1 MKEEEMFNRIIVAI
15 DGSEHSNRAVSCAR
29 ELAERFGASLWLV
42 HAYPQTS
49 DLRSYEQFG
58 KLIARRKRA
67 GQSILDKARKILGE
81 INCEIHEELL
91 EGPEAEAIL
100 SVAEIQKVGL
110 ILIGTRGLGSLEGIL
125 LGSVSRKVTHHASC
139 PVMLVR

>member
-1 MKEEEMFNRIIVAI
+1 MFNRIIVAI
-15 DGSEHSNRAVSCAR
+15 DGSEHSNRALSCAR

-49 DLRSYEQFG
+49 DLRSYDQFG
-58 KLIARRKRA
+58 KLIAQRKRA

>member
-1 MKEEEMFNRIIVAI
+1 MFNRIIVAI

-67 GQSILDKARKILGE
+67 GQSILDKARKLLGE
-81 INCEIHEELL
+81 INCEINEELL

-100 SVAEIQKVGL
+100 SVAEIQNVGL
-110 ILIGTRGLGSLEGIL
+110 ILMGTRGLGSLEGML
-125 LGSVSRKVTHHASC
+125 LGSISRKVTHHASC
-139 PVMLVR
+139 PVMLVP

>member
-1 MKEEEMFNRIIVAI
+1 MFNRIIVAI
-15 DGSEHSNRAVSCAR
+15 DGSEHSKRAVSCAR
-29 ELAERFGASLWLV
+29 ELTERFGASLWLV

-67 GQSILDKARKILGE
+67 GQSILDEARKILGE
-81 INCEIHEELL
+81 INCEINEELL

-100 SVAEIQKVGL
+100 SVAEIQKIGL
-110 ILIGTRGLGSLEGIL
+110 ILMGTRGLGSLEGML
-125 LGSVSRKVTHHASC
+125 LGSISRKVTHYASC

>member
-1 MKEEEMFNRIIVAI
+1 MFNRIIVAI

-29 ELAERFGASLWLV
+29 ELTERFGASLWLI

-58 KLIARRKRA
+58 KLIARRKQS
-67 GQSILDKARKILGE
+67 GQSILDEARIFLGE
-81 INCEIHEELL
+81 INCEINEELL

-100 SVAEIQKVGL
+100 SVAEIQKIGL
-110 ILIGTRGLGSLEGIL
+110 ILMGTRGLGSLEGIL
-125 LGSVSRKVTHHASC
+125 LGSVSRKVTLHASC
-139 PVMLVR
+139 PVMLVP

>member
-1 MKEEEMFNRIIVAI
+1 MFNRIIVAI

-29 ELAERFGASLWLV
+29 ELADRFGASLWLV

-67 GQSILDKARKILGE
+67 GQSILDEARKILSE
-81 INCEIHEELL
+81 INCEINEELL

-100 SVAEIQKVGL
+100 SVTEIQKIGL
-110 ILIGTRGLGSLEGIL
+110 ILMGTRGLGSLEGIL
-125 LGSVSRKVTHHASC
+125 LGSVSRKVSHHASC
-139 PVMLVR
+139 PVMLVP

>member
-1 MKEEEMFNRIIVAI
+1 MFNRIIVAI
-15 DGSEHSNRAVSCAR
+15 DGSEHSNRSVSCAL

-58 KLIARRKRA
+58 KLIARRKRS
-67 GQSILDKARKILGE
+67 GQSILDEARKNLGE
-81 INCEIHEELL
+81 INCEINEELL

-100 SVAEIQKVGL
+100 SVAEIQKVSL
-110 ILIGTRGLGSLEGIL
+110 ILMGTRGLGSLEGML
-125 LGSVSRKVTHHASC
+125 LGSVSRKVTHHTSC
-139 PVMLVR
+139 PVMLVP

>member
-1 MKEEEMFNRIIVAI
+1 MFNRIIVAI

-49 DLRSYEQFG
+49 DLRSYDQFG
-58 KLIARRKRA
+58 KLIAQRKRA

>member
-1 MKEEEMFNRIIVAI
+1 MFNRIIVAI
-15 DGSEHSNRAVSCAR
+15 DGSEHGNRAVSCAR

-49 DLRSYEQFG
+49 DLRSYEQFE

-67 GQSILDKARKILGE
+67 GQSILDEARIFLGE
-81 INCEIHEELL
+81 IKCEINEELL

-100 SVAEIQKVGL
+100 SVAEIQKIGL
-110 ILIGTRGLGSLEGIL
+110 ILMGSRGLGSLEGIL

-139 PVMLVR
+139 PVMLVP

>member
-1 MKEEEMFNRIIVAI
+1 MFNRIIVAI
-15 DGSEHSNRAVSCAR
+15 DGSEHGNRAVSCAR

-67 GQSILDKARKILGE
+67 GQLILDEARKILGE
-81 INCEIHEELL
+81 INSEINEELL

-100 SVAEIQKVGL
+100 SIAEIQKVGL
-110 ILIGTRGLGSLEGIL
+110 ILMGTRGLGSLEGLL

-139 PVMLVR
+139 PVMLVP

>member
-1 MKEEEMFNRIIVAI
+1 MKEEEMFNHIIVAI
-15 DGSEHSNRAVSCAR
+15 DGSEHSNRAVNCAR

-49 DLRSYEQFG
+49 DLRSYDQFG

-67 GQSILDKARKILGE
+67 GQSILDEALKILGE
-81 INCEIHEELL
+81 INCEINEELL

-100 SVAEIQKVGL
+100 SVAETQKVGL
-110 ILIGTRGLGSLEGIL
+110 ILMGTRGLSSLEGML

-139 PVMLVR
+139 PVMLVP

>member
-1 MKEEEMFNRIIVAI
+1 MFNRIIVAI

-29 ELAERFGASLWLV
+29 ELAERFGASIWLV

-58 KLIARRKRA
+58 KLIAQRKRA

>member
-1 MKEEEMFNRIIVAI
+1 MFNRIIVAI

-29 ELAERFGASLWLV
+29 ELTERFGASLWLV

-67 GQSILDKARKILGE
+67 GQSILDEARIFLGE
-81 INCEIHEELL
+81 INFEINEELL

-100 SVAEIQKVGL
+100 SVTEIQKIGL
-110 ILIGTRGLGSLEGIL
+110 ILMGTRGLGSLEGIL

-139 PVMLVR
+139 PVMLVP

>member
-1 MKEEEMFNRIIVAI
+1 MFNRIIVEI
-15 DGSEHSNRAVSCAR
+15 DGSDHSNRAVSCAR
-29 ELAERFGASLWLV
+29 ELAERFGPSLWLV

-67 GQSILDKARKILGE
+67 GQSILDEARKFLGE
-81 INCEIHEELL
+81 INFEINEELL

-100 SVAEIQKVGL
+100 SIAEIQKVGL
-110 ILIGTRGLGSLEGIL
+110 ILMGTRWLGSLEGML

-139 PVMLVR
+139 PVMLVP

>member
-1 MKEEEMFNRIIVAI
+1 MFNSIIVAI
-15 DGSEHSNRAVSCAR
+15 DGSDHSNRAVSCAR

-67 GQSILDKARKILGE
+67 GQLILDEARKILGG
-81 INCEIHEELL
+81 INCEINEELI

-100 SVAEIQKVGL
+100 SVAEINKVGL
-110 ILIGTRGLGSLEGIL
+110 ILLGTRGLGSLEGIL

>member
-1 MKEEEMFNRIIVAI
+1 MFNRIIVAI
-15 DGSEHSNRAVSCAR
+15 DGSEHSNRAISCAR
-29 ELAERFGASLWLV
+29 ELTERFGASLWLA

-67 GQSILDKARKILGE
+67 GQSILDEARKLLGE
-81 INCEIHEELL
+81 INCEINEELL

-100 SVAEIQKVGL
+100 SVAEIQKIDL
-110 ILIGTRGLGSLEGIL
+110 ILMGTRGLGSLEGML

-139 PVMLVR
+139 PVMLVP

>member
-1 MKEEEMFNRIIVAI
+1 MFNRIIVAI
-15 DGSEHSNRAVSCAR
+15 DGSEHSNRALSYAR
-29 ELAERFGASLWLV
+29 ELAECFKAILWLV

-49 DLRSYEQFG
+49 DLRSYDQFE
-58 KLIARRKRA
+58 KLIARRKQA
-67 GQSILDKARKILGE
+67 GQPILDEARKILGKINFE
-81 INCEIHEELL
+81 IREELL

-100 SVAEIQKVGL
+100 SVAQIQKIDL
-110 ILIGTRGLGSLEGIL
+110 ILLGTRGLGSLEGML

>member
-1 MKEEEMFNRIIVAI
+1 MFNRIIVAI

-29 ELAERFGASLWLV
+29 ELAELFGASLWLV

-67 GQSILDKARKILGE
+67 GQSILDEARKTLDE
-81 INCEIHEELL
+81 INCEINEELL

-100 SVAEIQKVGL
+100 SVAEIQKIGL
-110 ILIGTRGLGSLEGIL
+110 ILMGTRGLGSLEGIL
-125 LGSVSRKVTHHASC
+125 MGSVSRKVTHHASC
-139 PVMLVR
+139 PVMLVP

>member
-1 MKEEEMFNRIIVAI
+1 MFNRIIVAI
-15 DGSEHSNRAVSCAR
+15 DGSEHSNRALSCAR

-49 DLRSYEQFG
+49 DLRSYDQFG
-58 KLIARRKRA
+58 KLIAQRKRA

-139 PVMLVR
+139 PVMLVP

>member
-1 MKEEEMFNRIIVAI
+1 MFDRIIVAI

-49 DLRSYEQFG
+49 DLRSYDQFE
-58 KLIARRKRA
+58 KLIARRKRE
-67 GQSILDKARKILGE
+67 GQSILDEGRNILGE
-81 INCEIHEELL
+81 INFEINEELL

-100 SVAEIQKVGL
+100 SVAEIQNVGL
-110 ILIGTRGLGSLEGIL
+110 ILMGTRGLGSLEGML
-125 LGSVSRKVTHHASC
+125 LGSVSRKVTYHASC
-139 PVMLVR
+139 PVMLVP

>member
-1 MKEEEMFNRIIVAI
+1 MFNHIIVAI
-15 DGSEHSNRAVSCAR
+15 DGSEHSNRAVNCAR

-49 DLRSYEQFG
+49 DLRSYDQFG

-67 GQSILDKARKILGE
+67 GQSILDEALKILGE
-81 INCEIHEELL
+81 INCEINEELL

-100 SVAEIQKVGL
+100 SVAETQKVGL
-110 ILIGTRGLGSLEGIL
+110 ILMGTRGLGSLEGML

-139 PVMLVR
+139 PVMLVP

>member
-1 MKEEEMFNRIIVAI
+1 MFNRIIVAI
-15 DGSEHSNRAVSCAR
+15 DGSEHSNRAVNCAR
-29 ELAERFGASLWLV
+29 ELAERFGESLWLV

-49 DLRSYEQFG
+49 DLRSYDQFE
-58 KLIARRKRA
+58 KLIARRKWA
-67 GQSILDKARKILGE
+67 GQSILDKAHKILSE
-81 INCEIHEELL
+81 INCEINKELL

-110 ILIGTRGLGSLEGIL
+110 ILMGTRGLGSLEGML

-139 PVMLVR
+139 PVMLVP

>member
-1 MKEEEMFNRIIVAI
+1 MFNSIIVAI
-15 DGSEHSNRAVSCAR
+15 DGSEHSNRAVNCAR
-29 ELAERFGASLWLV
+29 ELAERFEASLWLV

-67 GQSILDKARKILGE
+67 GQSILDQAHKILGE
-81 INCEIHEELL
+81 INGEINEELL

-100 SVAEIQKVGL
+100 SIAEIQKVGL
-110 ILIGTRGLGSLEGIL
+110 ILMGTRGLGSFEGML

-139 PVMLVR
+139 PVMLVP

>member
-1 MKEEEMFNRIIVAI
+1 MFNRIIVAI
-15 DGSEHSNRAVSCAR
+15 DGSEHSNRAVSCAQ
-29 ELAERFGASLWLV
+29 ELTERFGASLWLV

-58 KLIARRKRA
+58 KLIARRKQA

-81 INCEIHEELL
+81 INCEINEELL

-100 SVAEIQKVGL
+100 SVAEIQKVDL
-110 ILIGTRGLGSLEGIL
+110 ILIGTRGLGSLEGML
-125 LGSVSRKVTHHASC
+125 LGSVSRKVIHHASC
-139 PVMLVR
+139 PVMLVP